1 MPRYHFD
8 DFVLSSRRRL
18 LLRGAKEQPLIP
30 RYFDL
35 LVFLVEHRHEAVH
48 RRDIFDRVWTDA
60 IVSDSALSQA
70 IRTIRRVLGDDPREP
85 RFIGTVSRHG
95 YRFVFAEV
103 REEDDDGA
111 WPPAVVAGPA
121 VVETVVVALP
131 VTDPFDPLIDR
142 ITRVAADSAEEEDQ
156 REAAE
161 LLHGLG
167 TAEALRRLDM
177 RPGHALGR
185 ALLRDTRW
193 DAAEAGSVPLM
204 GQPAFL
210 ATAQALIRLR
220 LRRAS
225 REVAARWQGASAAAA
240 LAGVIGGALGGLLLA
255 SVPGSEASFAV
266 VPVLALIGACCGAL
280 GGAGVGAGLSA
291 AEAADRSRRTASLVL
306 GAAVGGGLAGT
317 IAQWLGRWSLAA
329 LVGVKLDIGG
339 SVEGVIIG
347 AAAGL
352 GYGLATSGTEGG
364 LAAPRGKRRLRVA
377 LMTAIACGLAG
388 LVLSYAG
395 WPLVGGTVHA
405 IATGSGGS
413 QAALTPLGRLLGEPD
428 FGPLSSAISGTFEG
442 LLFGLGLSFGLT
454 RRRK

>member
-1 MPRYHFD
+1 VPRYHFD
-8 DFVLSSRRRL
+8 EFVLSSRRRL

-103 REEDDDGA
+103 REEDDDGV
-111 WPPAVVAGPA
+111 WPPSVVEAPA
-121 VVETVVVALP
+121 AVETVVAAAP
-131 VTDPFDPLIDR
+131 EDDPFDPLIER
-142 ITRVAADSAEEEDQ
+142 ITRVAVDAAEEEDQ

-193 DAAEAGSVPLM
+193 DAAEAGSVPLI
-204 GQPAFL
+204 GQPSSL

-225 REVAARWQGASAAAA
+225 REVAARWQSASACAAF
-240 LAGVIGGALGGLLLA
+240 AGVIGGALGGLLLA
-255 SVPGSEASFAV
+255 SIPGSAASFAV
-266 VPVLALIGACCGAL
+266 VPVLALIGAGCGAL

-306 GAAVGGGLAGT
+306 GAAAGGGLAGT
-317 IAQWLGRWSLAA
+317 LAQWLGRWSLAA
-329 LVGVKLDIGG
+329 LVGMHIDIGG
-339 SVEGVIIG
+339 SVEGVVIG

-352 GYGLATSGTEGG
+352 GYGLATSGTKGG
-364 LAAPRGKRRLRVA
+364 LAAPRGARRWRVA
-377 LMTAIACGLAG
+377 ILTAVACGLAG
-388 LVLSYAG
+388 LILSYVG
-395 WPLVGGTVHA
+395 QPLVGGTVHA

-428 FGPLSSAISGTFEG
+428 FGPVSSAISGTFEG